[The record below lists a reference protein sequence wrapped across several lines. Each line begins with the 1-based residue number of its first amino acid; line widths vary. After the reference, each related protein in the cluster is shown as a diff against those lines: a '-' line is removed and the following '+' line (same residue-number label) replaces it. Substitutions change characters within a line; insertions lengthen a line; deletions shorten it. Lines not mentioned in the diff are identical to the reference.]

1 MMPVSLS
8 PEMPRRNWNIYNSLI
23 GTFYR
28 GTPKGLVSI
37 RYSDGSVY
45 EGRSFDWAILL
56 FDSRSYYYLTHSIL
70 IFDTHLYIRTLLPF
84 DWATSHIGPYLN
96 EMWLNDIGQV
106 RPEGRERNHFG
117 MYTCADGR
125 TFEGHNVD
133 NHFDC
138 MNLQVR
144 YLIRAPYFDCL
155 NLQARCLN
163 LTHAPYF

>member
-1 MMPVSLS
+1 MVIFFFRFPVINTWLS
-8 PEMPRRNWNIYNSLI
+8 HYGISEMPRRNWNIYNSLI
-23 GTFYR
+23 GTFHR

-45 EGRSFDWAILL
+45 EG
-56 FDSRSYYYLTHSIL
+56 
-70 IFDTHLYIRTLLPF
+70 
-84 DWATSHIGPYLN
+84 PYLH

-117 MYTCADGR
+117 MYMCADGR

-144 YLIRAPYFDCL
+144 
-155 NLQARCLN
+155 N
-163 LTHAPYF
+163 